1 MNQACAKTISEDKAL
16 MQAKDF
22 LHQYYSDT
30 INHEK
35 PKKCVISSM
44 LDMKLLKKYATVI
57 KKIKNH
63 VKC

>member
-22 LHQYYSDT
+22 LHQYYSDN

-35 PKKCVISSM
+35 PKLSYEAREKEV
-44 LDMKLLKKYATVI
+44 LQQLRFVFY
-57 KKIKNH
+57 
-63 VKC
+63 